1 MQFEMSDTSII
12 NTGSTGSLTQRITF
26 FEYMCVFVL
35 ILYGGRANTFFDISA
50 VKNNPVG
57 AAIPII
63 LSGILALRW
72 KVKFDSRFFAVLF
85 GIFIYF
91 LAISVKYRIFHPTFL
106 LDYFSLFFIVYVFI
120 KALRFK
126 LFIIYEYSLYCLAI
140 IGLFFWIVQIGL
152 RGDRLFEMFNRIPGI
167 VLFSNVTSNGLNA
180 ILYSVQPSISSIL
193 YNFSIPR
200 NCGFAWEPGA
210 FAVYLCL
217 AILINLFFIKS
228 DTNSR
233 TRFWVLLVAL
243 MSTLATTGYI
253 IFIVIILFYLLN
265 KRLNLIILL
274 LPFTIVALVYL
285 FSLPFMSKKVM
296 ELIDETK
303 AIDQLL
309 EGTYGRETTSTPQRF
324 TSFLLTYVDFRNNPI
339 LGVGGHKEDTF
350 LYKIGSNIS
359 AISGIGNLLA
369 QFGLSG
375 FIFFIVLSLK
385 TSYFF
390 SKYYN
395 YKGKLLLF
403 FIILFISVS
412 YSIIFIPMV
421 MCFWMFHIFTP
432 GTFNKKIETNPELEN
447 ETGMYLP
454 KPY

>member
-167 VLFSNVTSNGLNA
+167 VLFSNVTSSGLNA
-180 ILYSVQPSISSIL
+180 ILYSVQPSVSSIL

-217 AILINLFFIKS
+217 AILINLF
-228 DTNSR
+228 
-233 TRFWVLLVAL
+233 
-243 MSTLATTGYI
+243 
-253 IFIVIILFYLLN
+253 LLN
-265 KRLNLIILL
+265 QIQIAGPVFGYYW
-274 LPFTIVALVYL
+274 LP
-285 FSLPFMSKKVM
+285 
-296 ELIDETK
+296 
-303 AIDQLL
+303 
-309 EGTYGRETTSTPQRF
+309 
-324 TSFLLTYVDFRNNPI
+324 
-339 LGVGGHKEDTF
+339 
-350 LYKIGSNIS
+350 
-359 AISGIGNLLA
+359 
-369 QFGLSG
+369 
-375 FIFFIVLSLK
+375 
-385 TSYFF
+385 
-390 SKYYN
+390 
-395 YKGKLLLF
+395 
-403 FIILFISVS
+403 
-412 YSIIFIPMV
+412 
-421 MCFWMFHIFTP
+421 
-432 GTFNKKIETNPELEN
+432 
-447 ETGMYLP
+447 
-454 KPY
+454 